1 MKILCL
7 GEVLIDMLSQGAAP
21 KDGNIPAMKP
31 FQPYAGGAP
40 ANVAVAV
47 AQLGGESAMVSKV
60 GDDTFGAF
68 LKIFNSFELITSNTS
83 GGSSKVRLTDNAPRR
98 RRLRSKQQQQNI

>member
-1 MKILCL
+1 MSQLINDSLTLRKLRRWKLKTLLSEAGMKILCL

-21 KDGNIPAMKP
+21 KDGNIPSMKP

-47 AQLGGESAMVSKV
+47 AQLGGKSAMVSKV

-68 LKIFNSFELITSNTS
+68 
-83 GGSSKVRLTDNAPRR
+83 
-98 RRLRSKQQQQNI
+98 